1 MELFTVKGI
10 YAPGEPVELLLRLS
24 PGEDAGEAELTITRL
39 GDVLG
44 VYRLALNGRE
54 TLFTLP
60 GETHMPPKAA
70 CAADPSGL
78 GAAVP
83 VAGNPALPRSP
94 LSLYKPSYD
103 AGTHMPP
110 EGAGLGVEAV
120 ISTADGEIRCAT
132 AVPFG
137 GNIVRY
143 GFLSDFLPE
152 DAQDVACLAAWHM
165 THVQFYDWSYRHDT
179 LVSPTDEYEDMMGK
193 RNSLP
198 AVRAKVDA
206 CHAHGMRAM
215 AYGAVYAASRSFRDA
230 HADWGLYAAPDKPLS
245 FIDTFFFMDVE
256 GPWRE
261 HLFSQYRSAMERIG
275 FDGVHMDTYGYPK
288 RALGMDGRER
298 DLERSLPAL
307 IEDADIA
314 LRAAGLTP
322 HLIFNNVGTWPVEAT
337 KSAPQDAVYMELWPP
352 YDRLRHLRQAVRLA
366 DGCAK
371 PVVLAAYLE
380 PFRTDT
386 AERALY
392 CALITSFAIA
402 LCGAT
407 QLFLGESDA
416 VLTQGYYAD
425 YTRLEPRQLPALHA
439 YQDFFVRY
447 QELFFDPELRDVSM
461 THTGWDNLEYRCE
474 TPFSVEG
481 EADML
486 WLTCRE
492 RAGRK
497 LVGLLNLTGNDDR
510 WNRGKNAPTP
520 LENIVMHIQLTR
532 PVARAWY
539 ASPDEALGRAAEL
552 PLVLTETDRGPEAAV
567 TIPRLFVS
575 GLLWLDV

>member
-60 GETHMPPKAA
+60 GE
-70 CAADPSGL
+70 
-78 GAAVP
+78 
-83 VAGNPALPRSP
+83 
-94 LSLYKPSYD
+94 
-103 AGTHMPP
+103 THMPP

-206 CHAHGMRAM
+206 CHARGMHAM

-298 DLERSLPAL
+298 DLER
-307 IEDADIA
+307 
-314 LRAAGLTP
+314 RRTY
-322 HLIFNNVGTWPVEAT
+322 T
-337 KSAPQDAVYMELWPP
+337 APDLQ
-352 YDRLRHLRQAVRLA
+352 
-366 DGCAK
+366 
-371 PVVLAAYLE
+371 
-380 PFRTDT
+380 
-386 AERALY
+386 
-392 CALITSFAIA
+392 
-402 LCGAT
+402 
-407 QLFLGESDA
+407 
-416 VLTQGYYAD
+416 
-425 YTRLEPRQLPALHA
+425 
-439 YQDFFVRY
+439 
-447 QELFFDPELRDVSM
+447 
-461 THTGWDNLEYRCE
+461 
-474 TPFSVEG
+474 
-481 EADML
+481 
-486 WLTCRE
+486 
-492 RAGRK
+492 
-497 LVGLLNLTGNDDR
+497 
-510 WNRGKNAPTP
+510 
-520 LENIVMHIQLTR
+520 
-532 PVARAWY
+532 
-539 ASPDEALGRAAEL
+539 
-552 PLVLTETDRGPEAAV
+552 
-567 TIPRLFVS
+567 
-575 GLLWLDV
+575 